1 MEYLYTVLFLI
12 VLFMVFWETRDKV
25 LSIFFFIG
33 LAMAFQVIGILLF
46 QSIFPAAVNV
56 SAIFIFVV
64 SIAGIWL
71 GIKFWKY
78 FFKKNE
84 PQLFHSPASI
94 NQSWLTPYK
103 YTWLVIFSIFL
114 ILILMYSFVDY
125 YIPLFAASS
134 QVAKIQFAMGRG
146 IYMRIFKTFIPIT
159 AMFFIAFIIKENPS
173 LPKKIFS
180 VVIIIMLMILAFLTA
195 YKAWPAFTLIL
206 MFLIYYYS
214 RKGARVFYFFGTVL
228 LSIISSMLITYFIYH
243 QDIITTSILLMGRLT
258 QDQVLP
264 VIKCVEIAQRDGF
277 RMGST
282 FLSDFQYMM
291 GTFRIMDRPPTVF
304 AVEVYTRLYGSNP
317 SNFTAPTG
325 FIGEVYVNFGLIGLF
340 VFSTLFGA
348 SVYAIH
354 DKTKQAINIYSK
366 VILIYLLFMFLYMTW
381 GGTVIGTFED
391 LGISGIIFFL
401 FWFIYNKM
409 IAVIENA
416 THSNKLA
423 ESDGQQ

>member
-1 MEYLYTVLFLI
+1 
-12 VLFMVFWETRDKV
+12 MVFWETRDKL

-46 QSIFPAAVNV
+46 QSMFPAAVNV
-56 SAIFIFVV
+56 SAIFMFLI
-64 SIAGIWL
+64 SIVGIWT
-71 GIKFWKY
+71 GIKLWKWV
-78 FFKKNE
+78 NNGNASGL
-84 PQLFHSPASI
+84 PPDQPAAVK
-94 NQSWLTPYK
+94 SWFTPYK
-103 YTWLVIFSIFL
+103 YAWLAIFSIFL

-146 IYMRIFKTFIPIT
+146 IYMRIFKTFIPLT

-173 LPKKIFS
+173 LPKKILS
-180 VVIIIMLMILAFLTA
+180 VVIIIILMILAFLTA
-195 YKAWPAFTLIL
+195 YKAWPAFTLVL

-214 RKGARVFYFFGTVL
+214 RRGARVFYFFATVL
-228 LSIISSMLITYFIYH
+228 LSIVSSLLITFFIYH
-243 QDIITTSILLMGRLT
+243 QDIVTTSILLMGRLT

-282 FLSDFQYMM
+282 FLMDFQYMM

-340 VFSTLFGA
+340 FFSTLFGA

-354 DKTKQAINIYSK
+354 DKAKQAVNLYSK
-366 VILIYLLFMFLYMTW
+366 IILIYILFMFLYMTW

-401 FWFIYNKM
+401 LWFIYNK
-409 IAVIENA
+409 IIVVIENA
-416 THSNKLA
+416 TRSNQLT
-423 ESDGQQ
+423 ESDGK